1 MKPSIDITC
10 DIDAPDAATG
20 ADLAHIVTTCA
31 RETGLPVRANLLPAG
46 GRDQTITL
54 HLPAELAATQHPVWC
69 LACRLA
75 CFCPAAR
82 VSVFIPGAHLF
93 SPPALPASRQSA

>member
-1 MKPSIDITC
+1 MSAITA
-10 DIDAPDAATG
+10 DIDAPEAATG
-20 ADLAHIVTTCA
+20 ADLVHIVETCA
-31 RETGLPVRANLLPAG
+31 RETGQSLCIRLLPAG

-54 HLPAELAATQHPVWC
+54 HLPAELAAAQHPVWC

-82 VSVFIPGAHLF
+82 VSVFILGAHLF
-93 SPPALPASRQSA
+93 SPPPLPSHRLTA